1 MINDKLESSFISEN
15 DFVRLGV
22 GCQDDQFVDE
32 FARIYEKNLTR
43 ELRQGNKYIFI
54 DKFEKT
60 ILNELNIFGIPGV
73 KLYLTFKYNLY
84 KNKPNVVRIS
94 GESLKKIKLT
104 KREEIAK
111 AVDLINEHRFLE
123 VEVTYCNITP
133 THYEF
138 TILRKSDLNRKN
150 LYEKQ
155 TLFNKIYNIK
165 GLIEEEKLEIKKY
178 DKLIE
183 SAIEMGTMSREVN
196 ESNGVSFDDI
206 IEELE

>member
-1 MINDKLESSFISEN
+1 MINDKLESSFIDKS
-15 DFVRLGV
+15 DFVRLVV

-32 FARIYEKNLTR
+32 FARIYEENLTK

-60 ILNELNIFGIPGV
+60 ILNELNIFDIPGV
-73 KLYLTFKYNLY
+73 KLYLSLKYNLY
-84 KNKPNVVRIS
+84 KDRPNVARIS

-104 KREEIAK
+104 KREEVAK

-138 TILRKSDLNRKN
+138 TILRKNDLNRKN

-165 GLIEEEKLEIKKY
+165 ELVEEEKLEIKKY
-178 DKLIE
+178 DKLTQ

-206 IEELE
+206 IEELD